1 MAAAADVERIR
12 AVLWQIFE
20 AHLISEQ
27 GVQRMEKVLTEVS
40 W

>member
-1 MAAAADVERIR
+1 MAGAEVERIR
-12 AVLWQIFE
+12 AVVWELLD
-20 AHLISEQ
+20 AHLITEQ